1 MAVINFANREISC
14 KIVYFGAAE
23 AGCNTNVRHLHSR
36 LEKDTSQ
43 LHRFGPS
50 DRAEATWYFEYHP
63 TDQRLN
69 GFRLRYRIY
78 TLPGGIPDPVH
89 REEVLREVDG
99 VVFVADARPG
109 NLADNE
115 DALLA
120 LEEALG
126 GQDIELAGLPVVLQV
141 NHTDDDDAVDLQQ
154 VTRPLNA
161 YGFPVHRSAA
171 KAGLGVMETFEAVL
185 DAVCQ
190 GVSDT
195 LNGTTRSM
203 VLRALHDN
211 SEQTDEDV
219 VRAHLLAVRGF
230 MGGTPV
236 ANERTDYHRP
246 AHEIEIPFQ
255 PPEFADCHPV
265 RVLDA
270 QVEDDHVVVD
280 VELEKAGD
288 GTQRGLRVRLAN
300 RQTESPAPPAA
311 IVSSP
316 AVSPIVGVT
325 DHLPDKIDFT
335 VTAQPQSDFPAVLYG
350 IAGVLGG
357 TVVGVLFGFLLFH

>member
-36 LEKDTSQ
+36 LEKDTSK

-50 DRAEATWYFEYHP
+50 ESAEATWYFEHNP
-63 TDQRLN
+63 SAARLN

-78 TLPGGIPDPVH
+78 TLPGGIASIEH

-99 VVFVADARPG
+99 VVFVADARPAG
-109 NLADNE
+109 LADNE
-115 DALLA
+115 AALLA
-120 LEEALG
+120 LEEALAS
-126 GQDIELAGLPVVLQV
+126 QDIELAGLPVVLQV
-141 NHTDDDDAVDLQQ
+141 NHTDDDEAVEIHR

-171 KAGLGVMETFEAVL
+171 KQGLGVLETFEDALEAVR
-185 DAVCQ
+185 Q
-190 GVSDT
+190 GVEDT
-195 LNGTTRSM
+195 LNGTTGSM
-203 VLRALHDN
+203 VLRALHD
-211 SEQTDEDV
+211 EGGETDEDV

-230 MGGTPV
+230 PGTPV
-236 ANERTDYHRP
+236 ATERTEYHRP

-270 QVEDDHVVVD
+270 QVEDDQVVVD

-288 GTQRGLRVRLAN
+288 GTPRGLRVKLAN
-300 RQTESPAPPAA
+300 RQTASPAPTPRPA
-311 IVSSP
+311 SP
-316 AVSPIVGVT
+316 PVVSPIVGVT
-325 DHLPDKIDFT
+325 DHLPDKIEFT
-335 VTAQPQSDFPAVLYG
+335 ATPSSDDFPPVLYG
-350 IAGVLGG
+350 VAGVLGG
-357 TVVGVLFGFLLFH
+357 AVVGVLFGFLIFH

>member
-36 LEKDTSQ
+36 LEKGTSQ

-50 DRAEATWYFEYHP
+50 DRAEATWYFEFRP
-63 TDQRLN
+63 TEDRLN
-69 GFRLRYRIY
+69 GFRLRFRIY

-109 NLADNE
+109 HQADNE
-115 DALLA
+115 SALLS
-120 LEEALG
+120 LEEALSS
-126 GQDIELAGLPVVLQV
+126 QDIELAGLPVVMQV
-141 NHTDDDDAVDLQQ
+141 NHTDDDEAVEIQT

-171 KAGLGVMETFEAVL
+171 KTGLGVVETFESVLGAVR
-185 DAVCQ
+185 Q
-190 GVSDT
+190 GVSDA

-203 VLRALHDN
+203 VIRALHDP
-211 SEQTDEDV
+211 SDETDDDV
-219 VRAHLLAVRGF
+219 VRAHLMAVRGF
-230 MGGTPV
+230 PGGTPV
-236 ANERTDYHRP
+236 ASERTDYHQP
-246 AHEIEIPFQ
+246 AHEVEIPFQ

-270 QVEDDHVVVD
+270 QIEDDHVVVD

-288 GTQRGLRVRLAN
+288 GTPRGLRVRLAN
-300 RQTESPAPPAA
+300 RQTESPAPTARP
-311 IVSSP
+311 SP
-316 AVSPIVGVT
+316 PVVSPIMGVT
-325 DHLPDKIDFT
+325 DHLPDKIEFT
-335 VTAQPQSDFPAVLYG
+335 ATPQSQSDFPAVFYG
-350 IAGVLGG
+350 VAGVLGG